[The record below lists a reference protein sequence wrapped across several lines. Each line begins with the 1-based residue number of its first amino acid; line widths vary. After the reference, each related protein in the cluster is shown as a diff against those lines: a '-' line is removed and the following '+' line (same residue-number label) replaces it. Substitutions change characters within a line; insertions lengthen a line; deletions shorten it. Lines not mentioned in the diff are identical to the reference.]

1 MLSDQDRHYHMQRAR
16 QELELAYD
24 AERQAVIEAHMKL
37 SALHMARLRQADEG
51 CNGDIMRTGAVR
63 G

>member
-24 AERQAVIEAHMKL
+24 AERQTVIEAHMKL